1 MTPEDSL
8 RVRLNAIR
16 YEAENI
22 NAYEFV
28 APDGAELPPFTAGA
42 HIEVDL
48 GNGMTRCYSLSNAP
62 SDRKRYVI
70 AVAMDANGKGGSRYF
85 HEHAQVG
92 KTYRIVQ
99 PRNNFPLAAS
109 DGKSVLIA
117 GGIGIT
123 PIWSMARHL
132 EESDR
137 PWKMYYRARGRRYA
151 ALLGDPFYAEHKE
164 KIEVVY
170 DDDLVSQGIGFGD
183 YIPAIVNREG
193 NGCHFY
199 CCGPAGMLEN
209 FKQAT
214 SHLPPESVHLE
225 HFGAVAEKSQTG
237 GFDLILAKCGVTV
250 KVQPGKTI
258 LDTLLDNG
266 IDVMNSCREGV
277 CGACEV
283 RVVDGIPD
291 HRDAILSDA
300 EKAAGKTMF
309 VCCSGSLSP
318 SLTLDL

>member
-8 RVRLNAIR
+8 RLRLNAIR

-28 APDGAELPPFTAGA
+28 ASDGAALPPFTAGA
-42 HIEVDL
+42 HIEIDV

-70 AVAMDANGKGGSRYF
+70 VVAMDAKGKGGSKYF

-92 KTYRIVQ
+92 KIYRVHP
-99 PRNNFPLAAS
+99 PRNNFALAER

-117 GGIGIT
+117 GGIGVT
-123 PIWSMARHL
+123 PIWSMAQHL
-132 EESDR
+132 ER
-137 PWKMYYRARGRRYA
+137 AGKPWGVYYRARGRQYA
-151 ALLGDPFYAEHKE
+151 ALLGDPFYAIHQD

-170 DDDLVSQGIGFGD
+170 DDDLARQGIGMAE
-183 YIPAIVNREG
+183 YIPGVVAREG
-193 NGCHFY
+193 EGCHYY
-199 CCGPAGMLEN
+199 CCGPAGMLDN

-214 SHLPPESVHLE
+214 AHLPPDAVHLE
-225 HFGAVAEKSQTG
+225 HFGAVAEKAHAG
-237 GFDLILAKCGVTV
+237 GFDVILAKCGITV
-250 KVQPGKTI
+250 KVQTGKTI

-266 IDVMNSCREGV
+266 IEVVNSCREGV

-283 RVVDGIPD
+283 RVLDGTPD

-300 EKAAGKTMF
+300 EKAAGKTIF